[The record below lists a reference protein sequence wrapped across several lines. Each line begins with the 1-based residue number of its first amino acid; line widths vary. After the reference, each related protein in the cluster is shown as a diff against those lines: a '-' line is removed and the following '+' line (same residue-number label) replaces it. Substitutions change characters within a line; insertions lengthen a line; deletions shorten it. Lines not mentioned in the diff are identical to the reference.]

1 LVTIEVTARRA
12 PERERVTNAHACD
25 LAERWGVDQDTMDRV
40 WTAALDFEN
49 EMGGIRVWIISGWRT
64 RQEQRQ
70 LGRRGRPT
78 APDDVSTHRS
88 CPATG
93 VDISLGL
100 LPSNFMKATW
110 GRITLING
118 LRWGGG
124 GKVDRNTGIPLDWP
138 HVDRG
143 PRTT

>member
-1 LVTIEVTARRA
+1 M
-12 PERERVTNAHACD
+12 PEREILSNKDPCA
-25 LAERWGVDQDTMDRV
+25 LAERWGVSLDTMKRV
-40 WTAALDFEN
+40 VLSAQDYIVQT
-49 EMGGIRVWIISGWRT
+49 GGREVEIISGYRT
-64 RQEQRQ
+64 RSEQER

-78 APDDVSTHRS
+78 ATDDRSTHRS

-100 LPSNFMKATW
+100 GPSEFMKVTW
-110 GRITLING
+110 GRIALVNG

-124 GKVDRNTGIPLDWP
+124 GATDPETLIPLDWQ

-143 PRTT
+143 PRSP